1 MAELNFNSANVEP
14 QQSFDP
20 IPKGWYDLNIEEC
33 ELKPTKAGTGSYLS
47 LQLKVDGGEFHNRT
61 VFDMITYSNPNAQA
75 VEIGHRKLSALC
87 RAVGIVEL
95 NSTDLLL
102 NRKVAAKVGIKIDKT
117 GEYDP
122 SNDVKEYKSAAAATA
137 PVVGNVAGASQTTA
151 TAGTTA
157 GANVAGAGAGNASAP
172 NAGGEVADAPWEQ

>member
-1 MAELNFNSANVEP
+1 MAELQFNSANVEP

-20 IPKGWYDLNIEEC
+20 IPKGWYDFNIEAC

-122 SNDVKEYKSAAAATA
+122 QNDVKEYKNAAAAVA
-137 PVVGNVAGASQTTA
+137 PVTGNVSATA
-151 TAGTTA
+151 T
-157 GANVAGAGAGNASAP
+157 GAAQRQEQVAGAGAAAGASAP
-172 NAGGEVADAPWEQ
+172 NAGGDVEDAPWDQ

>member
-1 MAELNFNSANVEP
+1 MAELQFNSANVEP
-14 QQSFDP
+14 QQSFEP
-20 IPKGWYDLNIEEC
+20 VPKAWYDLAIESC

-47 LQLKVDGGEFHNRT
+47 LQLKVQGGEFNNRT

-95 NSTDLLL
+95 KSTDMLL
-102 NRKVAAKVGIKIDKT
+102 NRIVAAKVGIKIDKT

-122 SNDVKEYKSAAAATA
+122 QNDIKEYKSASAATA
-137 PVVGNVAGASQTTA
+137 PVTGNAVNTQTAGAGSAGAGAS
-151 TAGTTA
+151 
-157 GANVAGAGAGNASAP
+157 VAGAGAGNATAP
-172 NAGGEVADAPWEQ
+172 NAAADDDAPWEA

>member
-1 MAELNFNSANVEP
+1 MAELQFNSANVEP
-14 QQSFDP
+14 QQSFEP
-20 IPKGWYDLNIEEC
+20 VPKAWYDLAIESC

-47 LQLKVDGGEFHNRT
+47 LQLKVQGGEFNNRT

-95 NSTDLLL
+95 KSTDMLL
-102 NRKVAAKVGIKIDKT
+102 NRIVAAKVGIKIDKT

-122 SNDVKEYKSAAAATA
+122 QNDIKEYKSASAATA
-137 PVVGNVAGASQTTA
+137 PVVGNANPGAGAQSA
-151 TAGTTA
+151 GAGT
-157 GANVAGAGAGNASAP
+157 VAGAGSAGSTAAP
-172 NAGGEVADAPWEQ
+172 NQEATEDAPWE

>member
-1 MAELNFNSANVEP
+1 MAELQFNSANVEP

-20 IPKGWYDLNIEEC
+20 IPKGWYDLNIESC

-47 LQLKVDGGEFHNRT
+47 LQLKVQGGEFNNRT

-95 NSTDLLL
+95 KSTDMLL
-102 NRKVAAKVGIKIDKT
+102 NRLVAAKVGIKIDKT

-122 SNDVKEYKSAAAATA
+122 QNDVKEYKNAAAATA
-137 PVVGNVAGASQTTA
+137 PVVGNAANPAAGAGAS
-151 TAGTTA
+151 A
-157 GANVAGAGAGNASAP
+157 GAGEVAGAGSAGAGAAP
-172 NAGGEVADAPWEQ
+172 GDDNADAPWDQ

>member
-1 MAELNFNSANVEP
+1 MAELNFNSSTVEP

-20 IPKGWYDLNIEEC
+20 IPKGWYNFMIEEV

-47 LQLKVDGGEFHNRT
+47 LRLKVQEGEFANRV

-87 RAVGIVEL
+87 RALGIVEL
-95 NSTDLLL
+95 TSTDLLE
-102 NRKVAAKVGIKIDKT
+102 NRIVAGKVGVRIDKT

-122 SNDVKEYKSAAAATA
+122 QNDIREYKASTEATTAVGGQSQATA
-137 PVVGNVAGASQTTA
+137 STTKK
-151 TAGTTA
+151 
-157 GANVAGAGAGNASAP
+157 VGAGAGTSMKGSATATAP
-172 NAGGEVADAPWEQ
+172 GTDGGEAAPWEE

>member
-1 MAELNFNSANVEP
+1 MAELQFNSANVEP

-20 IPKGWYDLNIEEC
+20 IPKGWYDLTIENC

-47 LQLKVDGGEFHNRT
+47 LQLKVQGGEFNNRT

-95 NSTDLLL
+95 KSTDMLL
-102 NRKVAAKVGIKIDKT
+102 NRVVAAKVGIKVDKT

-137 PVVGNVAGASQTTA
+137 PIVGNNVGNVSA
-151 TAGTTA
+151 TAN
-157 GANVAGAGAGNASAP
+157 GAAQRQEQVAGATSAAGTAP
-172 NAGGEVADAPWEQ
+172 GVEDDADAPWNQ